1 MASLLPKQLTF
12 AAYVGCVWACLLF
25 QGIEAHQLSL
35 SLSPASARAPTAS
48 PHSQYCIPPTLPRS
62 FPPSLQPT
70 ITSQQLISQPEIMR
84 FSTSFLV
91 AASMLFTVH
100 AHDKDW
106 RLPEEAG
113 AVAARAVAARAT
125 AARAAAANAFNPP
138 VSGAIEPKE
147 PLLRLLH
154 RMYT

>member
-1 MASLLPKQLTF
+1 
-12 AAYVGCVWACLLF
+12 
-25 QGIEAHQLSL
+25 
-35 SLSPASARAPTAS
+35 
-48 PHSQYCIPPTLPRS
+48 
-62 FPPSLQPT
+62 
-70 ITSQQLISQPEIMR
+70 MR

-138 VSGAIEPKE
+138 VSGAIEPEE
-147 PLLRLLH
+147 PPLRLLH
-154 RMYT
+154 ECTPDWRRTGQQRHRQAASSKYSSLFNARHGVLRQADQ